1 MIQKNSHRSE
11 SQIAATKIQ
20 LGFKVEDLDDF
31 AVHNDESLY
40 LKKVSELKW
49 CKDLQTTIVN
59 KAQELLVTLDHVIVL
74 LFNEN

>member
-1 MIQKNSHRSE
+1 
-11 SQIAATKIQ
+11 
-20 LGFKVEDLDDF
+20 VEDFDDF
-31 AVHNDESLY
+31 AVHKDESLY

-59 KAQELLVTLDHVIVL
+59 KAQELLKTLDHVIVL